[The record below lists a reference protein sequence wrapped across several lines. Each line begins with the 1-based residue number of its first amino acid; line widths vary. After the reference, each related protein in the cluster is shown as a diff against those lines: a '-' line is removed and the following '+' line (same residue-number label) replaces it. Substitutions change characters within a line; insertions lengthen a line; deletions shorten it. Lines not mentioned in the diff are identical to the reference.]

1 MTQTRKQTPLV
12 TTVVASLL
20 LVLIP
25 TLAYASKGAGI
36 LASSAGSKPA
46 SLFSPDKGTFRIL
59 VNGQQVGKEEFELGP
74 SGGNWIAHDN
84 AEIQGA
90 EGATRVSGTLEL
102 HPDGTP
108 QHYEWSTQGAKKA
121 SAAIG
126 FEGPTATI
134 ELRVEGAKPY
144 TQQFTFNSPQVVIL
158 DNNLYYQYAVL
169 ARLYD
174 WNKKGT
180 QTFSVLVPQ
189 ELTPGS
195 VTVESAGTQDA
206 SGKKLEELA
215 VKTPD
220 LEVDLFLDGQRLVRI
235 VAPSTNAEILRD
247 K

>member
-1 MTQTRKQTPLV
+1 VSQMRRQL
-12 TTVVASLL
+12 SLL
-20 LVLIP
+20 TTAATALLFLIVTSHAHAAKSVTIP
-25 TLAYASKGAGI
+25 ASA
-36 LASSAGSKPA
+36 ADSKPA
-46 SLFSPDKGTFRIL
+46 SLFTPDKGTFRIL
-59 VNGQQVGKEEFELGP
+59 VNGQQVGKEEFDISL
-74 SGGNWIAHDN
+74 SGGNWVAHDVS
-84 AEIQGA
+84 EIQGA
-90 EGATRVSGTLEL
+90 GGTTKISGTLEL

-134 ELRVEGAKPY
+134 DLHVEGAKPY
-144 TQQFTFNSPQVVIL
+144 TQQFTFTSPQVVIL

-169 ARLYD
+169 AGLYD
-174 WNKKGT
+174 WDKKGT

-220 LEVDLFLDGQRLVRI
+220 LEVDLFLDGHRLVRI

>member
-1 MTQTRKQTPLV
+1 MTQARSRAPLV
-12 TTVVASLL
+12 STAVAVLMLL
-20 LVLIP
+20 PAAIH
-25 TLAYASKGAGI
+25 AHAAKRAGI
-36 LASSAGSKPA
+36 PASPADLKPA
-46 SLFSPDKGTFRIL
+46 SLFTPDRGTFRIL
-59 VNGQQVGKEEFELGP
+59 VNGQQVGKEEFEIGP
-74 SGGNWIAHDN
+74 SAGNWVAHGTS
-84 AEIQGA
+84 EIQGA
-90 EGATRVSGTLEL
+90 GGTTRVSGTLEL

-108 QHYEWSTQGAKKA
+108 QHYEWSTQGPKKA
-121 SAAIG
+121 SAEIG

-134 ELRVEGAKPY
+134 DLHVEGTKPY

-158 DNNLYYQYAVL
+158 DNNLYHQYAVL

-174 WNKKGT
+174 WNKKGA

-195 VTVESAGTQDA
+195 VSVESAGTQDA
-206 SGKKLEELA
+206 SGKKLEQLI

-235 VAPSTNAEILRD
+235 MAPSTNAEILRD